1 MGHRPAGLSESSERW
16 DLCVPC
22 AGATRRNHQLRR
34 RKVPSLARAL
44 AVTLRLV
51 RVHLAH
57 LFQQVPRIRP
67 RNVGRPGT
75 IAIALLRPAGHG
87 RLLHALRH
95 AKKVRDNS
103 LKGKLT
109 GRRHACLTLAQVP
122 KCQLMSRLA
131 VALLTLL
138 SALMLGLNA
147 CAQSF
152 AGNDKTE
159 KMLEALSK
167 KIDEQNAKI
176 DPLSQQILKLEQQV
190 SKFRPGIM
198 IGETPSPSPS
208 SNATAEAPK
217 PTQQSGN
224 SHVVAKGETLTSIA
238 KMHKVTV
245 EQLQKFNHI
254 ENDRKLQIGQTIMI
268 PPSASSPGASTT
280 PNG

>member
-1 MGHRPAGLSESSERW
+1 MP
-16 DLCVPC
+16 
-22 AGATRRNHQLRR
+22 
-34 RKVPSLARAL
+34 
-44 AVTLRLV
+44 
-51 RVHLAH
+51 
-57 LFQQVPRIRP
+57 
-67 RNVGRPGT
+67 
-75 IAIALLRPAGHG
+75 
-87 RLLHALRH
+87 
-95 AKKVRDNS
+95 
-103 LKGKLT
+103 
-109 GRRHACLTLAQVP
+109 
-122 KCQLMSRLA
+122 RLA

-138 SALMLGLNA
+138 SALMLGANA
-147 CAQSF
+147 SAQTF

-176 DPLSQQILKLEQQV
+176 DTLSQQILKLEQQV

-198 IGETPSPSPS
+198 IGETPSPSPG

-245 EQLQKFNHI
+245 EELQKFNHI